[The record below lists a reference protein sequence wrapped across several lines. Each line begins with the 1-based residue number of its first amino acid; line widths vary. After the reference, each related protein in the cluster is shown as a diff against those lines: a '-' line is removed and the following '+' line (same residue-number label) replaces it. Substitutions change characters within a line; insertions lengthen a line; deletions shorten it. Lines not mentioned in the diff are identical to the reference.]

1 MIESFIDGRVR
12 IRSAALRDPGTLAMV
27 EGLIKAQEGILEV
40 TGNPRTGSLLV
51 CYDPDVI
58 PRENLL
64 AAAAM
69 LREHLGESP
78 DAALTE
84 ESGEAEETCAC
95 TPLVASRPLLSRS
108 TEVALLAGL
117 FGVTLAGILTE
128 DKRLH
133 VVGGALFAALTAVHI
148 YRRRRCF

>member
-12 IRSAALRDPGTLAMV
+12 IRSAALRDTGTLAMV
-27 EGLIKAQEGILEV
+27 EGLIKDQEGILEV
-40 TGNPRTGSLLV
+40 TGNPLTGSLLV

-64 AAAAM
+64 AAAEM

-78 DAALTE
+78 APAVTE
-84 ESGEAEETCAC
+84 EGEGADDSCAC
-95 TPLVASRPLLSRS
+95 APLVSARPLLSRS

-128 DKRLH
+128 NKRLH